1 MKYSSFNS
9 FLKKDVCRF
18 LLLASSSFMW
28 TGSVNAKEIYLLPSI
43 SLHTEYD
50 DNKRLRSINKYAA
63 FGVITRANAE
73 VGVRSDSYD
82 IALDSQVSINH
93 YEVTKD
99 SKGDVD
105 IDSEDFRF
113 DLSSFYNLTEKNRV
127 GLSANYTQDTTLTS
141 EFLADANQ
149 DGKVDGADGSGITN
163 ERNIQR
169 NKWSVSPD
177 WSYSLSET
185 QLLQANYSH
194 TEVTYDS
201 SGASSYVDYA
211 IDFAQISFK
220 QQWTPL
226 FSNSLSVSGMYYE
239 VPKIEQIGI
248 GKINTI
254 DVEIQN
260 RTRQEITEY
269 SINVGAEYQI
279 SPTWFVSAQVGQRF
293 TNTKITKKTETS
305 LLNVS
310 EPFQVQETSSDSDA
324 RGLTFSFSMDK
335 QFESGRT
342 GLSYSR
348 STSAQGD
355 GRLQLRDTVN
365 AYFKYNFPQNWHL
378 SLTGSYSDSSSA
390 NNDNN
395 NNDRTYIRIKPSIRW
410 AFDRQTSLTAGYQYR
425 TQKYSGSSNSE
436 RATSNSVFLVLNYRW
451 GKIATQRY

>member
-9 FLKKDVCRF
+9 FLKKDVCLF

-28 TGSVNAKEIYLLPSI
+28 TGSVNAREIYLLPSI
-43 SLHTEYD
+43 TLHTEYD
-50 DNKRLRSINKYAA
+50 DNKRLRETNKYAA
-63 FGVITRANAE
+63 FGVITRANAKA
-73 VGVRSDSYD
+73 GIRSDSYD
-82 IALDSQVSINH
+82 IALDSQVSINR
-93 YEVTKD
+93 YAVNKG
-99 SKGDVD
+99 SRGDVD

-113 DLSSFYNLTEKNRV
+113 DLSSFYNLTEKNRI

-169 NKWSVSPD
+169 NKWSVAPD
-177 WSYSLSET
+177 WGYSLSET

-194 TEVTYDS
+194 TEVAYDS
-201 SGASSYVDYA
+201 SEASSYVDYA

-226 FSNSLSVSGMYYE
+226 FSNSLSTSVMFYD
-239 VPKIEQIGI
+239 VPERDQL
-248 GKINTI
+248 
-254 DVEIQN
+254 
-260 RTRQEITEY
+260 ITEY

-279 SPTWFVSAQVGQRF
+279 APTWFASFQVGSRF
-293 TNTKITKKTETS
+293 TKTEVPSVFVFNRQTR
-305 LLNVS
+305 NFEEVNN
-310 EPFQVQETSSDSDA
+310 SSDTQ
-324 RGLTFSFSMDK
+324 GLTFSFSMDK
-335 QFESGRT
+335 QFESGHT
-342 GLSYSR
+342 GISYSR

-365 AYFKYNFPQNWHL
+365 AYFKYNFAQNWHL
-378 SLTGSYSDSSSA
+378 SLTGSYSDSTSA
-390 NNDNN
+390 NNGDN
-395 NNDRTYIRIKPSIRW
+395 NNDRTYFRIRPSIRW

-425 TQKYSGSSNSE
+425 TQKYNGSSNSG
-436 RATSNSVFLVLNYRW
+436 RADSNSVFLVLNYRW